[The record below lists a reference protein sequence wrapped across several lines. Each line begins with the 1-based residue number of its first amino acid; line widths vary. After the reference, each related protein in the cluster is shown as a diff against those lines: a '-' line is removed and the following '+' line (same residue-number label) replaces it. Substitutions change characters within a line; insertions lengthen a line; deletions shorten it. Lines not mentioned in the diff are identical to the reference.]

1 MFNQFLKFL
10 AITPVPL
17 EEVTEV
23 PQAVKTVDSVIAV
36 FNQVLDDL
44 KEVQEKAV
52 ENIAEATI
60 AIAELQKDIAENA
73 KESER
78 AKSIMDKIG
87 GLLS

>member
-1 MFNQFLKFL
+1 MLTQVLKFFSVN
-10 AITPVPL
+10 TEPL
-17 EEVTEV
+17 DLPEI
-23 PQAVKTVDSVIAV
+23 PAVKTVDSVIAV